1 MMINEKWER
10 ERVGKIKYVRMIAIF
25 KMIMTIMIIM
35 MKRMLMKTVK
45 KIKMMIKSN
54 DEIRYDVRTH
64 KTNISKK
71 SERENKNIK
80 KAKQEDLKEKK

>member
-1 MMINEKWER
+1 MINEKWER